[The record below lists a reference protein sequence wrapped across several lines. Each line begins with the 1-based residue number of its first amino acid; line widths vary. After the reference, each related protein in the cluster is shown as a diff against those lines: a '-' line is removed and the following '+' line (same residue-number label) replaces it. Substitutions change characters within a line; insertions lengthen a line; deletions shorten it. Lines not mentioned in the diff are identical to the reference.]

1 MARTPKKTPSRK
13 KSKKSKFGIYNDMDE
28 RTEHGD
34 TDVRPSGGYTPDR
47 NAAKKADKAKKA
59 YRKRRRGGRSK
70 VVKKTPTKVKNVR

>member
-1 MARTPKKTPSRK
+1 MAKTPSRK

-28 RTEHGD
+28 RTEYGD

-47 NAAKKADKAKKA
+47 NAAKKVDKAKKA
-59 YRKRRRGGRSK
+59 HRKRRRGGRSR